1 MRTRIVQLV
10 VAVVVAYTALYWVPG
25 SPLPRV
31 LPWGVVTQGVIF
43 GSSNALLAMGL
54 ILVHRTTRIVNF
66 AYGTLGA
73 MAGAITVGLFV
84 GQGWNYWLALAA
96 GLVAGTVSGA
106 LVDVAVL
113 RRFDRSSRLV
123 ATVATLGL
131 AQVLGAIALAI
142 AIGLGADGLIG
153 NIETPLDAS
162 FFVRPYPVRG
172 DHLLMLALVPVALGG
187 LGWFL
192 LRTDVGR
199 AVRAAA
205 DDGDRARLLGIPVG
219 RLRTLVGAIAGALS
233 TATYVTKVPFT
244 GLLPEAGVAASAILP
259 GLAIAVIA
267 RFKSLPIALAA
278 GIGLGIAEWTIR
290 WNTRAESAFN
300 LVFLLVI
307 LVALLLQ
314 RGSTSRAEA
323 AGDSWEGASALRPL
337 PSAVRALPAVRVA
350 TAALWVVGGGLAA
363 VLAWN
368 AAPSTMVLI
377 AFACV
382 WGMVGL
388 SLVVLTG
395 WGGNVS
401 LGQFAIVGVG
411 AMAAGN
417 LLVRYN
423 TDVFVALA
431 VAGVAG
437 GVISALIGVP
447 ALRIPGFGLAVAT
460 IGFAVA
466 LDSYVLNP
474 VNFPGW
480 VPTQVIRPVLFK
492 RFDLAEQRN
501 LLVLAV
507 IGLLL
512 AVAVTRAIRRT
523 RVGRVVVATR
533 DNPRFAGA
541 LAIPTTRVRLQA
553 FVLAGVLA
561 GVAGGLNVV
570 ILAGAGQGTFRP
582 ELSIEVFSYA
592 VIGGLATPAGALLGI
607 LGFRWIDFV
616 LAAQFSGDTASILRL
631 SLSGFGLLIV
641 LYLLPGGLWQAVQ
654 RVRDSVLRRLVPD
667 AYRMENRPDDDGDA
681 PPDEAAAIGAALHD
695 DLHEPTPATAGAA
708 R

>member
-1 MRTRIVQLV
+1 VNRARAIQIGF
-10 VAVVVAYTALYWVPG
+10 AVLAAYAVTYWIPG

-31 LPWGVVTQGVIF
+31 LPWGVITQGVIF

-66 AYGTLGA
+66 AYGALGA

-84 GQGWNYWLALAA
+84 GQGWNYWLSLLV
-96 GLVAGTVSGA
+96 GMVAGTVAGA
-106 LVDVAVL
+106 LVDVLVL

-131 AQVLGAIALAI
+131 AQVLGAIALAF

-172 DHLLMLALVPVALGG
+172 DHLLMLSLVPIALGG

-192 LRTDVGR
+192 LRTDIGR

-233 TATYVTKVPFT
+233 TATYITKVPFT

-259 GLAIAVIA
+259 ALAIAVIA
-267 RFKSLPIALAA
+267 RFRSLPIALVA

-314 RGSTSRAEA
+314 RGSLSRAEA

-337 PSAVRALPAVRVA
+337 PTAVRSLPAVRR
-350 TAALWVVGGGLAA
+350 GAA
-363 VLAWN
+363 VLWIVAGGAVAALAWN

-388 SLVVLTG
+388 SLVILTG

-401 LGQFAIVGVG
+401 LGQFAIVGIG

-423 TDVFVALA
+423 TDVFVALVAAAAAGA
-431 VAGVAG
+431 VLSA
-437 GVISALIGVP
+437 VIGIP

-466 LDSYVLNP
+466 LDSYFLNP

-492 RFDLAEQRN
+492 RFDLAEETN
-501 LLVLAV
+501 LLVLAIV
-507 IGLLL
+507 GLVATLL
-512 AVAVTRAIRRT
+512 VTRAVART
-523 RVGRVVVATR
+523 RIGRVVVATR

-541 LAIPTTRVRLQA
+541 LAVPTTKVRLQA
-553 FVLAGVLA
+553 FVLAGAIA
-561 GVAGGLNVV
+561 GVAGGLDVV

-582 ELSIEVFSYA
+582 ELSIEVFSFA
-592 VIGGLATPAGALLGI
+592 AIGGLATPAGALLGI

-631 SLSGFGLLIV
+631 SLSGFGLLAV

-654 RVRDSVLRRLVPD
+654 RLRDAVVRRLVPS
-667 AYRMENRPDDDGDA
+667 AYRMEEQAGDHPA
-681 PPDEAAAIGAALHD
+681 EPPDEVAAIRAALAD
-695 DLHEPTPATAGAA
+695 EPVGAG